1 MENFVHLSKNI
12 SNENIMKINRKDS
25 IKALITSILSF
36 PLMAKNVDKNLQ
48 IDAKADLIASFRNSE
63 KYTVTVFNQM
73 PEEKLDWKYTPESM
87 SFRTQFVH
95 CITFTAS
102 QLCGRMDIINPN
114 DTKKKEYWEKLTKVE
129 LEAELHVFYNWLVK
143 IAEETTTENLT
154 KKEQFVAGDTPI
166 WKILY
171 SMENH
176 IIHHRGQAICYLR
189 LNGITPV
196 GYIGWF

>member
-1 MENFVHLSKNI
+1 
-12 SNENIMKINRKDS
+12 MKINRKDS
-25 IKALITSILSF
+25 IKTLIASILGF
-36 PLMAKNVDKNLQ
+36 PLLAKTANSNLQ
-48 IDAKADLIASFRNSE
+48 IDARADLIASFRNSE
-63 KYTVTVFNQM
+63 KYTLTVYNQM
-73 PEEKLDWKYTPESM
+73 PEDKLEWKYTPESM

-102 QLCGRMDIINPN
+102 QLCGRMNIKNPY
-114 DTKKKEYWEKLTKVE
+114 DLKKKEYWEKLTKVE
-129 LEAELHVFYNWLVK
+129 LEAELHNFYNWLVK
-143 IAEETTTENLT
+143 IVEETSNENLT
-154 KKEQFVAGDTPI
+154 KPEQFVAGETPI

-189 LNGITPV
+189 LNGITPI